1 MLKQALHRLLRRR
14 HFWRNVGFDELSE
27 IYVSTMFRS
36 LALSLTNIF
45 VPLYML
51 KQGFSIVEVMI
62 LATWY
67 FVFRAVIFDLLTG
80 WLVARV
86 GPKHTIICSYW
97 MLALSAVLFLT
108 VPQMGWPIWLLGG
121 IWGGASSLFCIPFSV
136 DFSKIKHKDHGGK
149 ELGYA
154 NVMEK
159 AGGVLGPLV
168 GGMVA
173 TFFGGQY
180 IFLAGIFMLV
190 VGAWPL
196 LRTAEPIPTRQPF
209 RPWSLPWRRIK
220 HDLISFVPYSMEL
233 TWCGFLW
240 PLYLGVFVLTG
251 AAAYA
256 GLGLLASVSVVAS
269 IVAALTIG
277 RLVDK
282 HRGRLLLR
290 FGATSNAILHLFRP
304 FVTLYP
310 TALLVNLANEAMT
323 VSYHLPYRKG
333 MYDRGDDIANRRIEY
348 FAVMEFVGS
357 IVKALGWVGLVLL
370 TYVMPDTTVVKL
382 GFVFAAISSLLI
394 MTERFPALKARRV

>member
-1 MLKQALHRLLRRR
+1 MLKELVHRLLRRR

-51 KQGFSIVEVMI
+51 KQGYSIVEVMT

-67 FVFRAVIFDLLTG
+67 FVFRALVFDLLTG
-80 WLVARV
+80 WLVARI
-86 GPKHTIICSYW
+86 GPKHTIICSYLT
-97 MLALSAVLFLT
+97 LALSTCLFLT
-108 VPQMGWPIWLLGG
+108 IPEVAWPLWLLGG
-121 IWGGASSLFCIPFSV
+121 LWGGASSLFCIPFSV

-159 AGGVLGPLV
+159 AGGIFGPLV
-168 GGMVA
+168 GGVVA

-190 VGAWPL
+190 MGAWPL
-196 LRTAEPIPTRQPF
+196 LRTAEPIPTRQRF
-209 RPWSLPWRRIK
+209 RPWSLDWRRIK
-220 HDLISFVPYSMEL
+220 YDLLSFAPYSMEL

-251 AAAYA
+251 TAAYA
-256 GLGLLASVSVVAS
+256 GLGLLASASVVAS
-269 IVAALTIG
+269 IVAALAIG
-277 RLVDK
+277 RMVDK

-290 FGATSNAILHLFRP
+290 FGATANAILHLFRP

-310 TALLVNLANEAMT
+310 IALLVNLANEAVT

-333 MYDRGDDIANRRIEY
+333 MYDRGDDIADRRIEY

-357 IVKALGWVGLVLL
+357 IVKALGWIGLVLL
-370 TYVMPDTTVVKL
+370 TSVMKDVDVIKI
-382 GFVFAAISSLLI
+382 GFLFAAISSLLI
-394 MTERFPALKARRV
+394 MTERFPALKARRI